1 MVSDLKRIIDQICRD
16 RGFDKK
22 LLIEAIEEAV
32 QSAAKKK
39 LGSRRDIEVRFNEE
53 FGEVEVF
60 QFRTV
65 VEEVAD
71 EQTEIGFAEAKALD
85 PEVQLEDELGEKM
98 ENIEELGRIAAQSAK
113 QVIIHKMKDA
123 EQDVIFEMFKDRKGE
138 IVSGIVQRFERG
150 NMVINL
156 GRTDA
161 ILPRDQQIPKRSFKQ
176 GDRIRAYLDDVRE
189 NARDSQLVLSRT
201 CNDFLAKLFAMEV
214 PEIAEGIVEIMGVS
228 REPGFRAKIAVSSL
242 ETDVDPVG
250 ACVGMKGSRV
260 QNVVQELQGERIDIV
275 PWSPDPAKY
284 VYNALAPA
292 HVSMVMADEE
302 AKTLLVV
309 VPNDQLSLAIGRQ
322 GQNVRLASRLLGWRI
337 DVKSEQRYAN
347 LEDPGYQSLLAI
359 NGIEEP
365 LADQLLA
372 RGVFSIEK
380 LVEAAVDDLIVIRSI
395 DEEQAQYLIDTA
407 TKMVSEG
414 VTTASFSDESEVD
427 DESDDAGI
435 GNVEPGDADGNI
447 TKKIADTEPVAGA
460 EVTDAEEE
468 SAGAESVAKEE
479 GTDAEEE
486 SAGAESVVKEE
497 GTDAEEES
505 AGTESVVKE
514 EGTDAE
520 EESAGT
526 ESVTEEDVTDAAEE
540 EKSK

>member
-1 MVSDLKRIIDQICRD
+1 MLSDLKRIIDQICRD

-32 QSAAKKK
+32 ESAAKKK

-65 VEEVAD
+65 VQEVED
-71 EQTEIGFAEAKALD
+71 EQTEISLEEAKKLD
-85 PEVQLEDELGEKM
+85 PEVQIDDELGEKM
-98 ENIEELGRIAAQSAK
+98 ENIEDLGRIAAQSAK

-123 EQDVIFEMFKDRKGE
+123 ERDVIFEMFKDRKGE

-150 NMVINL
+150 NMIVNL

-176 GDRIRAYLDDVRE
+176 GDRIRAYLDDVRQ
-189 NARDSQLVLSRT
+189 NARDSQLILSRT
-201 CNDFLAKLFAMEV
+201 CDDFLAKLFSMEV

-292 HVSMVMADEE
+292 HVSMVMADVE

-347 LEDPGYQSLLAI
+347 LEDPGYQTLLAI
-359 NGIEEP
+359 DGIEEP

-372 RGVFSIEK
+372 RGIFSIER
-380 LVEAAVDDLIVIRSI
+380 LAEAAVEDLIVIRSI
-395 DEEQAQYLIDTA
+395 EEEQAQHLIDTA
-407 TKMVSEG
+407 KRLIEEG
-414 VTTASFSDESEVD
+414 VVTPSFTKEDSDAASDSD
-427 DESDDAGI
+427 
-435 GNVEPGDADGNI
+435 PADGNVA
-447 TKKIADTEPVAGA
+447 ADSKDEPA
-460 EVTDAEEE
+460 EVDNVSAEEVE
-468 SAGAESVAKEE
+468 VEAEKEVE
-479 GTDAEEE
+479 TAAVE
-486 SAGAESVVKEE
+486 
-497 GTDAEEES
+497 
-505 AGTESVVKE
+505 
-514 EGTDAE
+514 
-520 EESAGT
+520 
-526 ESVTEEDVTDAAEE
+526 VTEEQPVEDEQ
-540 EKSK
+540 K